1 MTGRGYRNTSQASMR
16 LSLTL
21 SIVLLWAAG
30 SLGFEAAVE
39 VVLPNGTKTVI
50 AEEEDAIDI
59 TDAAARALPEDD
71 TELKSLLNW
80 AISELSCSPAR
91 TPLQRSFVL
100 HKKGASLVATLSST
114 REHLMPP

>member
-91 TPLQRSFVL
+91 TPLQGSFVL
-100 HKKGASLVATLSST
+100 HNKGASLVATLSIT